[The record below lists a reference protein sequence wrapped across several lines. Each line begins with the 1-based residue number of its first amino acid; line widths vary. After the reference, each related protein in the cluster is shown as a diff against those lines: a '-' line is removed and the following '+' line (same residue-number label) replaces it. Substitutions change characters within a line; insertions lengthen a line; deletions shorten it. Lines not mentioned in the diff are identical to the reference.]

1 MCMFLRRRKSRGE
14 ASYFRRLC
22 AKFVLKICTMD
33 RILQNQWN
41 VQNHLK
47 PLFAKKKRGNI
58 REIKPLTLLD
68 FSIFKGVGRVR
79 VPVGSP
85 LRTVDRTFKVSF
97 RLFPPAAPRFKSLS
111 ST

>member
-1 MCMFLRRRKSRGE
+1 MFLRRRKSRGE

-68 FSIFKGVGRVR
+68 FFDLSRRG
-79 VPVGSP
+79 PGSSP
-85 LRTVDRTFKVSF
+85 S
-97 RLFPPAAPRFKSLS
+97 RL
-111 ST
+111 TT